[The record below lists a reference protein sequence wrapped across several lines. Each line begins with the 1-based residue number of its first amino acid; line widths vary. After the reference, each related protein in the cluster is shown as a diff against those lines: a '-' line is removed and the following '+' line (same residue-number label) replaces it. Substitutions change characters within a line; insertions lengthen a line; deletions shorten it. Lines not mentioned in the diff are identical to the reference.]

1 MSRLKGGYKPIPPE
15 VTIKESPIDGLGL
28 FSVESIEE
36 GIIVGLTHKSEFNF
50 EDGYIRT
57 PLGGFINHSDHP
69 NCRLVPRAIDNGH
82 VLYLETLR
90 TIESG
95 EELTTK
101 YSIGR
106 Y

>member
-1 MSRLKGGYKPIPPE
+1 MSISYKPLPDNC
-15 VTIKESPIDGLGL
+15 TISQSDIHGFGL
-28 FSVESIEE
+28 FATMYIPAAYSL
-36 GIIVGLTHKSEFNF
+36 GITHVKDSDF

-57 PLGGFINHSDHP
+57 PLGGFINHSDQP